1 MASRHAKTE
10 YVPIEYEA
18 PTVRGMDIYLRW
30 QTLSERELQIARLMG
45 EGKSDKEIAR
55 SLRLSFRTITS
66 YNRNLFAKLGTR
78 SRVQVAILAQQF
90 K

>member
-1 MASRHAKTE
+1 MASRRKTT
-10 YVPIEYEA
+10 YVPLDYEA
-18 PTVRGMDIYLRW
+18 PTVPGIDLYLRW
-30 QTLSERELQIARLMG
+30 QTLTEREEQIARLMG

-55 SLRLSFRTITS
+55 ILRLSVRTVES
-66 YNRNLFAKLGTR
+66 YNRNMFDKLGTR